1 MRSRGWSRRQESA
14 HAGDVASAGC
24 DELRYSC
31 SRLSVSLVAATFL
44 FAVAPAGAD
53 MDGVMMHGGK
63 MMMMK
68 KGHPATAMDHEI
80 TMSDGTKVEVDGTV
94 KPKDGKVFHLQDGE
108 TILMDGHLMM
118 KGGKPAPMSP

>member
-1 MRSRGWSRRQESA
+1 MEESLTKF
-14 HAGDVASAGC
+14 
-24 DELRYSC
+24 LRTSIC
-31 SRLSVSLVAATFL
+31 PIAAILLTLSLVA
-44 FAVAPAGAD
+44 PAAAD
-53 MDGVMMHGGK
+53 MDGVMMHGGR

-68 KGHPATAMDHEI
+68 AGHPVIAMDHEV

-94 KPKDGKVFHLQDGE
+94 KTKDGKKFHLQDGE